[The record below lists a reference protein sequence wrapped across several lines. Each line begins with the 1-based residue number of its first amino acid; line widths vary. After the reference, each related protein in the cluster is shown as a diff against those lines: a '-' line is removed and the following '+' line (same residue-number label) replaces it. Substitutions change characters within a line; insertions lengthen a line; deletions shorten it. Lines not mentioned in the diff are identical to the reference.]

1 MANNRVGIRDVAAA
15 AGVSVTT
22 VSHSLS
28 GGGVLPETTRK
39 RVQLIA
45 HELGYAPNRL
55 ASGLRNQRSQTIGF
69 VSDEIATTPFAG
81 AVVLGAQ
88 EAAAEHDWVLMVV
101 NSNMDTDLEN
111 REIRAL
117 LQHQVDG
124 IVYARMYHQ
133 KVVVPSI
140 LGNIPTVLLDAECD
154 DDRFASI
161 VPDEAGAAATAVE
174 YLVRAGHTRIGYLA
188 NQDDIPAARSRL
200 AGYRDS
206 LRAHGLSVDE
216 SLIST
221 ASPSAAGGRTA
232 ALALLSRAE
241 RPTALFCFNDQMAMG
256 AYQAAAIAG
265 LSVPGD
271 LSIIGID
278 NLELIAGALFPGLT
292 TVALPHYEMG
302 RWAIQRLYA
311 EIDGDMANDPRHV
324 QLHCPLVER
333 SSVAPP
339 PYYVE
344 AGQPH

>member
-1 MANNRVGIRDVAAA
+1 MTNNRIGIRDVAAA

-28 GGGVLPETTRK
+28 GRGVLSATTRE
-39 RVQLIA
+39 RVRSIA
-45 HELGYAPNRL
+45 SDLGYAPNRL

-81 AVVLGAQ
+81 RVVLGAQ
-88 EAAAEHDWVLMVV
+88 EAAAEYEWVLMVV
-101 NSNMDTDLEN
+101 NSNLDSDLED

-133 KVVVPSI
+133 HIVVPRV
-140 LGNIPTVLLDAECD
+140 LAGVPTVLLDAESD
-154 DDRFASI
+154 DDTYPSV

-174 YLVRAGHTRIGYLA
+174 YVIRAGHTRIGYVA
-188 NQDDIPAARSRL
+188 NEDDIPAAHSRL
-200 AGYRDS
+200 AGYRDTLGS
-206 LRAHGLSVDE
+206 FGLPYDPSIVITCNPSVAGARA
-216 SLIST
+216 
-221 ASPSAAGGRTA
+221 AAA
-232 ALALLSRAE
+232 QLLARGD

-256 AYQAAAIAG
+256 AYQAAALGG
-265 LSVPGD
+265 LSVPDD

-278 NLELIAGALFPGLT
+278 NLELIAASLFPGLT

-302 RWAIQRLYA
+302 RWAIERLHA
-311 EIDGDMANDPRHV
+311 EIDGVGADAPRQV

-333 SSVAPP
+333 GSVAPP
-339 PYYVE
+339 RR
-344 AGQPH
+344 

>member
-1 MANNRVGIRDVAAA
+1 MANGRVGIRDVAAA

-28 GGGVLPETTRK
+28 GGGVLPEATRK
-39 RVQLIA
+39 RVQLVA
-45 HELGYAPNRL
+45 RQLGYAPNRL
-55 ASGLRNQRSQTIGF
+55 ASGLRNQRSQAIGF

-88 EAAAEHDWVLMVV
+88 EAAAERDWVLMVV
-101 NSNMDTDLEN
+101 NSNMDTALED
-111 REIRAL
+111 REIGAL

-133 KVVVPSI
+133 KVVVPEI
-140 LGNIPTVLLDAECD
+140 LGSVPTVLLDAESD
-154 DDRFASI
+154 DDRFASV
-161 VPDEAGAAATAVE
+161 VPDEATAAATAVE
-174 YLVRAGHTRIGYLA
+174 YLVRAGHTRIGYLT
-188 NQDDIPAARSRL
+188 NRDDIPATRGRL

-206 LRAHGLSVDE
+206 LRSHGLRVDE
-216 SLIST
+216 SLIAT

-232 ALALLSRAE
+232 ALGLLARTE
-241 RPTALFCFNDQMAMG
+241 RPTALFCFNDLMAMG

-265 LSVPGD
+265 LSVPDD
-271 LSIIGID
+271 LSIVGID
-278 NLELIAGALFPGLT
+278 NLELIAGSLFPGLT
-292 TVALPHYEMG
+292 TVALPHFEMG
-302 RWAIQRLYA
+302 RWAIERLYA
-311 EIDGDMANDPRHV
+311 QIDGNAADEPRQV

-339 PYYVE
+339 PRDAA

>member
-1 MANNRVGIRDVAAA
+1 MRNIRVGIKDVAAA

-28 GGGVLPETTRK
+28 GGGVLPEATRK

-45 HELGYAPNRL
+45 RELGYAPNRL

-88 EAAAEHDWVLMVV
+88 EAAAAHDWVLMVV
-101 NSNMDTDLEN
+101 NSNLDVDLES

-133 KVVVPSI
+133 KVVVPPT
-140 LGNIPTVLLDAECD
+140 LGSIPTVLLDAESD
-154 DDRFASI
+154 DDRFTSV

-174 YLVRAGHTRIGYLA
+174 YLLRAGHTRIGYLA
-188 NQDDIPAARSRL
+188 NQDDIPAAISRL
-200 AGYRDS
+200 TGYRDT
-206 LRAHGLSVDE
+206 LRSHGLPVDE
-216 SLIST
+216 ALIST

-232 ALALLSRAE
+232 ASALLSRAE

-256 AYQAAAIAG
+256 AYQAAGLAG
-265 LSVPGD
+265 LSVPVD
-271 LSIIGID
+271 LSIVGID
-278 NLELIAGALFPGLT
+278 NLEIIAGSLFPGLT

-302 RWAIQRLYA
+302 RWAIERLHA
-311 EIDGDMANDPRHV
+311 EIHGGAANDPRHLK
-324 QLHCPLVER
+324 LHCPLVER

-339 PYYVE
+339 PITR